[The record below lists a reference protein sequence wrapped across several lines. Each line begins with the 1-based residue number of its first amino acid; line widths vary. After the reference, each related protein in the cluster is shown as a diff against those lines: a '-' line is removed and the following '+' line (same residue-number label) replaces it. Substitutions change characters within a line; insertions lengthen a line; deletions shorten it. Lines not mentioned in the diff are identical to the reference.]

1 MLTLEESVLAKM
13 QNISSSTVLHITF
26 PDTRMTPPNNA
37 LTEVRTTALVQATTT
52 SIKLAP
58 GDVDNTVVPGQ
69 MAPLGISAM
78 ATASWTRPTGT
89 PKHPDILGPRPQTH
103 IATTSPTITNI
114 AAAMHTMSLT
124 PPDNTWYMDTRASC
138 HTAASQGNSDVPPHD
153 LLNPP
158 HW

>member
-1 MLTLEESVLAKM
+1 MWAELFEVHAHAHKDRSMLTLEESVLAKM

-52 SIKLAP
+52 SIELAP

-78 ATASWTRPTGT
+78 ATASVSLMVS
-89 PKHPDILGPRPQTH
+89 LGLMR
-103 IATTSPTITNI
+103 
-114 AAAMHTMSLT
+114 
-124 PPDNTWYMDTRASC
+124 Y
-138 HTAASQGNSDVPPHD
+138 
-153 LLNPP
+153 
-158 HW
+158 